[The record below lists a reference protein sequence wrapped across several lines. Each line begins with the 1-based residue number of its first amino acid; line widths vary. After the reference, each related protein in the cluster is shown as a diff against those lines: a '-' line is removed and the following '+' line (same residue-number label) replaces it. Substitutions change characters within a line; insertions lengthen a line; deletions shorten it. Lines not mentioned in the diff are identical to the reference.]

1 MALRCG
7 CINEGDE
14 TVFGP
19 RHACLLPERTAVPGE
34 PLPPIPDCA
43 YPPDAVPLPRF
54 VPSSAFVVPGLLDP
68 AESVHASNIQAELD
82 RLEPLY
88 RHVLA
93 PDELE
98 A

>member
-7 CINEGDE
+7 CYDQADDL
-14 TVFGP
+14 VFGP
-19 RHACLLPERTAVPGE
+19 LHTCSEAKDPCTCGFPFGARTCPLHGE
-34 PLPPIPDCA
+34 PDLH
-43 YPPDAVPLPRF
+43 RF

-88 RHVLA
+88 RHVLS
-93 PDELE
+93 DEQGDLG
-98 A
+98 